1 MVKDLYAEHLKDLTS
16 QVTMLKRR
24 NPIFLTL
31 ELISF
36 ALFVIFLYEYFFVF
50 HKPVFI
56 LMVVVCIAIYAVTR
70 FFDRK
75 NVARLSLAERIQTV
89 YENELLY
96 LDGDF
101 SRFGDGEKYIDKHH
115 PFSTDMDLFG
125 QLSLFNRIN
134 RTVTTGGSD
143 SLAQCLISLP
153 HSSDE
158 VRRRKESIDELAAM
172 GDIRTLFMASPS
184 SSIDTA
190 KISSVLKNASS
201 TRVSPL
207 FSNLLFLCVVY
218 VFIALLFVTI
228 TLSIFTPLSANVT
241 VLIALLMLFMSLTV
255 ASRTLNRISRVVNRL
270 TKELEGYVNLFKVLK
285 DIEFKTHYDR
295 QLHQKLFSEDDNS
308 LAALHEL
315 TRILAA
321 IDRRGNIL
329 GLIFANA
336 FFFSDFFLVR
346 RFTRWQQTNLSH
358 LPLWIDCVS
367 QFDAMM
373 SMATFR
379 FNHPEAVDAEILDVD
394 KIVYQAMALYHPFI
408 GIDKAVKN
416 DFKVDDGTFYIITG
430 ANMAGKS
437 TFLRSVGINYIL
449 AMNGMPVFA
458 QSLKISMFNIFTSMC
473 TTDDLTHGISYFN
486 AELIRLQ
493 QLICA
498 CKKSEHTLIILDE
511 ILKGTNSLDKL
522 NGSRLFLE
530 SILSLPVSGV
540 IATHD
545 LELSKMAD
553 SDPQHFHNYCFEVEL
568 GDDVTYSYRI
578 TSGVARNQNATF
590 LLNKILTQVS
600 Q

>member
-1 MVKDLYAEHLKDLTS
+1 MVKNLYIEHLKDLNAR
-16 QVTMLKRR
+16 VAVLKRR

-31 ELISF
+31 ELLSF
-36 ALFVIFLYEYFFVF
+36 VLFVFFLYEYSFVY
-50 HKPVFI
+50 HQPVFI
-56 LMVVVCIAIYAVTR
+56 ILAIVCIAIYAVTR

-75 NVARLSLAERIQTV
+75 NASRLSLAERIQAV
-89 YENELLY
+89 YEKEILY

-101 SRFGDGEKYIDKHH
+101 SRFADGEKYIDKYH

-125 QLSLFNRIN
+125 QFSLFNRMN

-143 SLAQCLISLP
+143 RLAQCLSSLP
-153 HSSDE
+153 ASPDE
-158 VRRRKESIDELAAM
+158 VQRRKDSIDELAAL
-172 GDIRTLFMASPS
+172 DEIRTLFLAS
-184 SSIDTA
+184 SSSCIDTA
-190 KISSVLKNASS
+190 RIYSVLQNASS
-201 TRVSPL
+201 TRISSIFSSPL
-207 FSNLLFLCVVY
+207 SLGVVY
-218 VFIALLFVTI
+218 GLIVLLFVTI
-228 TLSIFTPLSANVT
+228 IFSIFTPLSANVP
-241 VLIALLMLFMSLTV
+241 VLLALLMLFISLAV
-255 ASRTLNRISRVVNRL
+255 ASKTLNRISRVVNRL
-270 TKELEGYVNLFKVLK
+270 TKELEGYVSLFNVLK
-285 DIEFKTHYDR
+285 DVEFKTDYNK
-295 QLHQKLFSEDDNS
+295 QLHQQLFGEGENS
-308 LAALHEL
+308 LAALHLL

-336 FFFSDFFLVR
+336 FFLSDFFLVR

-358 LPLWIDCVS
+358 LPQWIDYVS

-379 FNHPEAVDAEILDVD
+379 FNHPEAADAEILDVD
-394 KIVYQAMALYHPFI
+394 KIVYEATDLYHPFI
-408 GIDKAVKN
+408 GQEKAVRN
-416 DFKVDDGTFYIITG
+416 DFKIDDGNFYIITG

-437 TFLRSVGINYIL
+437 TFLRSLGINYIL

-458 QSLKISMFNIFTSMC
+458 QSLKVSMFNIFTSMC

-493 QLICA
+493 QLISS
-498 CKKSEHTLIILDE
+498 CKKSERTLIILDE

-530 SILSLPVSGV
+530 SISSLPVSGV

-545 LELSKMAD
+545 LELSKMEY
-553 SDPQHFHNYCFEVEL
+553 SDPEHFHNYCFEVEL

-578 TSGVARNQNATF
+578 TPGVARNQNATF
-590 LLNKILTQVS
+590 LLNKILRS
-600 Q
+600 L

>member
-1 MVKDLYAEHLKDLTS
+1 MVKDLYIEHLKDLNAR
-16 QVTMLKRR
+16 VAVLKRR

-31 ELISF
+31 ELLSF
-36 ALFVIFLYEYFFVF
+36 VLFVFFLYEYSFVY
-50 HKPVFI
+50 HQPVFI
-56 LMVVVCIAIYAVTR
+56 ILAIVCIVIYAVTR

-75 NVARLSLAERIQTV
+75 NASRLSLAERIQAV
-89 YENELLY
+89 YEKELLY

-101 SRFGDGEKYIDKHH
+101 SRFADGEKYIDKYH

-125 QLSLFNRIN
+125 QFSLFNRMN

-143 SLAQCLISLP
+143 RLAQCLSSLP
-153 HSSDE
+153 ASPDE
-158 VRRRKESIDELAAM
+158 VQRRKESIDELAAL
-172 GDIRTLFMASPS
+172 DEVRTLFLAS
-184 SSIDTA
+184 SSSCIDTA
-190 KISSVLKNASS
+190 RIYSVLQNASS
-201 TRVSPL
+201 TRISSI
-207 FSNLLFLCVVY
+207 FSSSLSLGVVYGLIVLLF
-218 VFIALLFVTI
+218 ATI
-228 TLSIFTPLSANVT
+228 ILSIFTPLSANVP
-241 VLIALLMLFMSLTV
+241 VLLALLMLFLSLAV
-255 ASRTLNRISRVVNRL
+255 ASKTLNRISRVVNRL
-270 TKELEGYVNLFKVLK
+270 TKELEGYVSLFNVLK
-285 DIEFKTHYDR
+285 DVEFKTDYNK
-295 QLHQKLFSEDDNS
+295 QLHQQLFGEGENS
-308 LAALHEL
+308 LAALHLL

-336 FFFSDFFLVR
+336 FFLSDFFLVR

-358 LPLWIDCVS
+358 LPQWIDYVS

-394 KIVYQAMALYHPFI
+394 KIVYEATDLYHPFI
-408 GIDKAVKN
+408 GKEKAVRN
-416 DFKVDDGTFYIITG
+416 DFKIDDGNFYIITG

-437 TFLRSVGINYIL
+437 TFLRSLGINYIL

-458 QSLKISMFNIFTSMC
+458 QSLKVSMFNIFTSMC

-493 QLICA
+493 QLISS
-498 CKKSEHTLIILDE
+498 CKESEHTLIILDE

-530 SILSLPVSGV
+530 SISSLPVSGV

-545 LELSKMAD
+545 LELSKMED
-553 SDPQHFHNYCFEVEL
+553 SDPDHFHNYCFEVEL
-568 GDDVTYSYRI
+568 GDDVTYSYRV
-578 TSGVARNQNATF
+578 TPGVARNQNATF
-590 LLNKILTQVS
+590 LLNKILNNL
-600 Q
+600 